1 MALRRTL
8 ELTDEQRA
16 ELERYRDH
24 DGRPYVR
31 ERCAALLK
39 VAAHRSPHWVARHGL
54 LKPRDPDTV
63 YGWLTGYQR
72 TGVAGLIA
80 HRHGGARRRPLRA
93 ASHRARAPAGGAG
106 EAARRE
112 VAVARSGPAPS
123 RWTLRTIR
131 ATVDWLQPYSLSGV
145 WRVLTGLDLRLR
157 SAQVQQYS
165 PDPAYAAKEAQLH
178 ACLREAAAA
187 PEEVVAVFLDE
198 MGYYR
203 WPAPA
208 PDWGP
213 AAPAPPGQRRTVGT
227 NSQWRIVGALNAL
240 TGQVNYLDDYIVGRK
255 QLARFYAQL
264 AQTYA
269 R

>member
-80 HRHGGARRRPLRA
+80 HRHGGARRRYLRA
-93 ASHRARAPAGGAG
+93 ASRRARVPAGGAG
-106 EAARRE
+106 GASAAGGCSRRARPGAQPLDAAHDSGDGGL
-112 VAVARSGPAPS
+112 VA
-123 RWTLRTIR
+123 
-131 ATVDWLQPYSLSGV
+131 
-145 WRVLTGLDLRLR
+145 
-157 SAQVQQYS
+157 
-165 PDPAYAAKEAQLH
+165 
-178 ACLREAAAA
+178 
-187 PEEVVAVFLDE
+187 
-198 MGYYR
+198 
-203 WPAPA
+203 
-208 PDWGP
+208 
-213 AAPAPPGQRRTVGT
+213 
-227 NSQWRIVGALNAL
+227 AL
-240 TGQVNYLDDYIVGRK
+240 
-255 QLARFYAQL
+255 
-264 AQTYA
+264 
-269 R
+269 